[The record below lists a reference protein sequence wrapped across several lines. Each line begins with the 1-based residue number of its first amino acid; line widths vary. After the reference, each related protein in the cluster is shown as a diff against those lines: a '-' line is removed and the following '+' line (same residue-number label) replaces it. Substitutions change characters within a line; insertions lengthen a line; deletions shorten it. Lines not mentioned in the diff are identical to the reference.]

1 MKKKK
6 EFASFTFYFPKKL
19 KYKNLRIIFQLNQN
33 LLLVFIH
40 KAHYPSQ
47 CRSLGKH
54 LQFVCLC
61 VSSIKTVTRRI
72 MRLNELSIVVR
83 RSRRISKDSS
93 SSV

>member
-33 LLLVFIH
+33 LLPVFIH
-40 KAHYPSQ
+40 RHIIRQ

-54 LQFVCLC
+54 L
-61 VSSIKTVTRRI
+61 
-72 MRLNELSIVVR
+72 
-83 RSRRISKDSS
+83 
-93 SSV
+93 